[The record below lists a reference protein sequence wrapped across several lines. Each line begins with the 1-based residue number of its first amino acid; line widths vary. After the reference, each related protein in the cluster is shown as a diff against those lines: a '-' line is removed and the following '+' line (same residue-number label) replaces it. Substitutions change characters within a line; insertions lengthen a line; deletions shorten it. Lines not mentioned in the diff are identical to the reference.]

1 MIRRGGTID
10 SPQRWYAGTVELVE
24 LAEPESAVVDE
35 GGWPGLGSS
44 LPYTLSGTVKSTL
57 GRGER

>member
-35 GGWPGLGSS
+35 GGLAGAWQ
-44 LPYTLSGTVKSTL
+44 
-57 GRGER
+57 